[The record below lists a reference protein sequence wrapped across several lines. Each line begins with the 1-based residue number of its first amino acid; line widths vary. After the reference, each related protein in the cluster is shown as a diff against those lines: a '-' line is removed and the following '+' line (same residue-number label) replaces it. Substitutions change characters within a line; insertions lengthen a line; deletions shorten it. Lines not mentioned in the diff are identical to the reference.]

1 MLSLG
6 TWYQLRH
13 TEKYNI
19 PIGLRRDYRSSISTG
34 EYPIRLQVDGQE
46 MYWAEKSEVVIK
58 QSEFNSLGLGFM
70 HFKHPSLNKNNPYR
84 VMKVWV
90 DVGNIEY
97 KEPMYGVQQLY
108 NDGIKCKLI
117 GSENQIESAI
127 ANKRFEEDKSWQD
140 ELAAIQGYK
149 ANDFYTF
156 KNEVKKMSN
165 NSGGIEYVEVTGID
179 DYDIEYEIWTDWKS
193 YSQRRDGSRRIRYL
207 EDILKKIESKVGDFS
222 PKKKAVFKVLAEEF
236 GVVNF
241 DIDERYL
248 LAEKPA
254 FGKSYAEKVADKY
267 DTHPATVWKA
277 YWVHIEP
284 WVRKEIEYIEEKILP
299 L

>member
-46 MYWAEKSEVVIK
+46 MYWAEKSEVVIN

-127 ANKRFEEDKSWQD
+127 ANKRFEE
-140 ELAAIQGYK
+140 
-149 ANDFYTF
+149 
-156 KNEVKKMSN
+156 MSN

-193 YSQRRDGSRRIRYL
+193 YSQRRNGSRRIRYL

-236 GVVNF
+236 EVVNF

-254 FGKSYAEKVADKY
+254 FGKSYAEKVADKF